1 MARRRTNFPAAMNFV
16 TTEEQRGAVF
26 DMAEQLQW
34 SVGEVLR
41 DVTERGLRS
50 LAESRR
56 KAEARARQQ
65 EAQ

>member
-1 MARRRTNFPAAMNFV
+1 MPALPSFV

-34 SVGEVLR
+34 SVGEVMR

-56 KAEARARQQ
+56 KARTRQQ
-65 EAQ
+65 EQAQ